1 MKAALAMR
9 KGWRAAVG
17 LAMQLSVSWSRWW
30 WCCGAGRRH
39 TAQGHGRRLPC
50 CREHGGECVCVCVCG
65 EGVESGE
72 WWRDDEVFD
81 VGGAFDDPKSLAWRS
96 NQRVVI
102 GWRLDTLTRCR
113 GASLVNINIRSSTF
127 LEFIEY

>member
-1 MKAALAMR
+1 MADACLVVENMAAR
-9 KGWRAAVG
+9 V
-17 LAMQLSVSWSRWW
+17 
-30 WCCGAGRRH
+30 
-39 TAQGHGRRLPC
+39 
-50 CREHGGECVCVCVCG
+50 CVCVWRCVCG

-72 WWRDDEVFD
+72 RWRDDEVFD